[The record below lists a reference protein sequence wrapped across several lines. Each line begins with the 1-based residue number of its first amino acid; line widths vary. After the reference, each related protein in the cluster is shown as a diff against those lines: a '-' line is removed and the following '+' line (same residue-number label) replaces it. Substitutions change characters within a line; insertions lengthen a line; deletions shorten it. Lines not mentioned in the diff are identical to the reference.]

1 MLKEFGVRGFSQS
14 SYLKWRTMHAGSN
27 QAIFHGA
34 TEETRRKAAEG
45 IYRYLENLLKILL

>member
-1 MLKEFGVRGFSQS
+1 
-14 SYLKWRTMHAGSN
+14 MHAGSN

-45 IYRYLENLLKILL
+45 IYRYLENWLKILL

>member
-1 MLKEFGVRGFSQS
+1 
-14 SYLKWRTMHAGSN
+14 MHAGSN

-45 IYRYLENLLKILL
+45 IDRYLENLIKNLL